1 MHLKLEDGTDYPE
14 PGVLQFTDVTV
25 DQATG
30 TVDLRAVV
38 PNPNAVLLPGM
49 YVRAEVTEAVQ
60 PDAILALDQAG
71 VSRDVR
77 GLPVAFVVN
86 AQGMAEQRTLT
97 TGPAIGDKWLVT
109 SGVKAGDRLIVE
121 GVQEGFATAAPG
133 CTRFPPAP
141 RRRKAE
147 S

>member
-1 MHLKLEDGTDYPE
+1 
-14 PGVLQFTDVTV
+14 VLQFTDVTV

-49 YVRAEVTEAVQ
+49 YVRAEVIEAVQ
-60 PDAILALDQAG
+60 PGAILAPQTG

-86 AQGMAEQRTLT
+86 AKGMAEQRTLT
-97 TGPAIGDKWLVT
+97 TGPTVGDKWLVT
-109 SGVKAGDRLIVE
+109 SGLEPGDRLIVE
-121 GVQEGFATAAPG
+121 GLQKVMDGAPVHAVPAG
-133 CTRFPPAP
+133 SPPA
-141 RRRKAE
+141 KG
-147 S
+147 